1 MSSPA
6 LHRLPVRMLGDL
18 VSPRALERILQD
30 AAHARG
36 TTSDKLD
43 AVMLEDILKREVFK
57 RLQLSVPAALAKR
70 RVSDVI
76 DQLLKT
82 TQERLLPSF
91 AENTIVQL
99 EDGAKRF
106 GLYFDWPE
114 AQRLRGILGV
124 ARQEEEAG
132 KDTGMLLQ
140 EGQDLIARMERRLQ
154 EGLVA
159 QAQDLAELQATFR
172 RVQAMGG
179 KEVRRLE
186 NLISQLADAQK
197 QGTLLP
203 AEVERA
209 RNITFTLR
217 KQLESSVVQ
226 TLTAEGNVDAPQMA
240 PVSAEMQAEVQARV
254 LVLEQEHATR
264 QLADLGREFGPLLHA
279 RADLDAR
286 HNKLKNQQHGGSLL
300 PEVVSAWRTE
310 LEAARDAALS
320 VQRSELDT
328 ISAQLAGLPDSPT
341 VQAARL
347 KLDVARMT
355 LSGGGLATDELR
367 ELSVTL
373 NALTS
378 PDLDQAAAEL
388 LLERQRELMDVERA
402 AREVPGADMD
412 LAPGLEAARAAM
424 ARGEDVDLAALWTL
438 LERRMGEA
446 AQQREDFDARAD
458 HVVNEYDTVRHLAG
472 ETTQRL
478 GRLAES
484 LRAQRRLGPMSADAR
499 ENYTQTLADAEA
511 MLQEARAEYRAA
523 QEVTSTFGADA
534 LSGLLD
540 VFDFGGGMG
549 DGPLDSGSGGG
560 GIFGVGAAVTPS
572 ADPRPN
578 DAWLVQG
585 GVILEGVHDAG
596 AVKLAS
602 LLDQASALGLRHLS
616 ARDAAYAWVAQQD
629 NGGRWRLAR
638 ARDEA
643 SLSLNAGRWVQQG

>member
-1 MSSPA
+1 MSSSA

-18 VSPRALERILQD
+18 VSPRALERIVLD
-30 AAHARG
+30 AAHARN
-36 TTSDKLD
+36 TTPERLD
-43 AVMLEDILKREVFK
+43 AATMEDILKREVFK

-76 DQLLKT
+76 EQLSKT
-82 TQERLLPSF
+82 TQERALPSF
-91 AENTIVQL
+91 AESGVAEL
-99 EDGAKRF
+99 EEGAKRF

-114 AQRLRGILGV
+114 AQRLRGLLGV

-132 KDTGMLLQ
+132 KDTALLVQ

-154 EGLVA
+154 EGLVS

-172 RVQAMGG
+172 RVEAMGG
-179 KEVRRLE
+179 KDVRRLE
-186 NLISQLADAQK
+186 NLITQLADAQK

-209 RNITFTLR
+209 RNITFKLR

-226 TLTAEGNVDAPQMA
+226 TLTAESLGDAPQQA
-240 PVSAEMQAEVQARV
+240 AVSAEMQAEVQARV
-254 LVLEQEHATR
+254 LALEQEHAAR

-286 HNKLKNQQHGGSLL
+286 HSKLKNQQHGGSLL
-300 PEVVSAWRTE
+300 PEAVDAWRAE
-310 LEAARDAALS
+310 LEAARDAALR
-320 VQRSELDT
+320 VQQTELDT
-328 ISAQLAGLPDSPT
+328 IAAQIAGLPNTAS

-347 KLDVARMT
+347 TLDVARMT

-367 ELSVTL
+367 ELSATL

-402 AREVPGADMD
+402 ARDVPGADMD
-412 LAPGLEAARAAM
+412 LAPALEAARAAL
-424 ARGEDVDLAALWTL
+424 ARGEDVDPANLWTL

-499 ENYTQTLADAEA
+499 DNYAQTLADAEA

-540 VFDFGGGMG
+540 VFDFGGGT
-549 DGPLDSGSGGG
+549 GGEG
-560 GIFGVGAAVTPS
+560 GAFGMEAALPAS
-572 ADPRPN
+572 ASASPRPN
-578 DAWLVQG
+578 DAWLVGG
-585 GVILEGVHDAG
+585 GVIVEGVHDAG
-596 AVKLAS
+596 AVQLAS

-616 ARDAAYAWVAQQD
+616 AKDSAFAWVAQQD
-629 NGGRWRLAR
+629 AQGRWRLAR

-643 SLSLNAGRWVQQG
+643 SLSLNAGRWVAGG

>member
-1 MSSPA
+1 MTSPA

-91 AENTIVQL
+91 TENAIAQL

-154 EGLVA
+154 EGLVS

-186 NLISQLADAQK
+186 NLITQLADAQK

-209 RNITFTLR
+209 RNITFNLR

-240 PVSAEMQAEVQARV
+240 PVSPEVQAEMQARV

-286 HNKLKNQQHGGSLL
+286 HNKLKNQQHGGSLM
-300 PEVVSAWRTE
+300 PEAVSAWRSE

-320 VQRSELDT
+320 VQRTELDT
-328 ISAQLAGLPDSPT
+328 IAAQIAGLPNSAA

-347 KLDVARMT
+347 TLDVARMT

-367 ELSVTL
+367 ELNVTL
-373 NALTS
+373 SALTS

-402 AREVPGADMD
+402 ARDVPGADMD
-412 LAPGLEAARAAM
+412 LAPALETARAAL
-424 ARGEDVDLAALWTL
+424 ARGEDVDPAKLWTL

-458 HVVNEYDTVRHLAG
+458 HVVHEYDTVRHLAG

-478 GRLAES
+478 GRLADT

-499 ENYTQTLADAEA
+499 ENYAQTLAEAEA

-540 VFDFGGGMG
+540 VFDFGEGLGGSA
-549 DGPLDSGSGGG
+549 LGSP
-560 GIFGVGAAVTPS
+560 VATGAAVFGNG
-572 ADPRPN
+572 RPQ

-585 GVILEGVHDAG
+585 GVILEGIHDAG
-596 AVKLAS
+596 AVQLAN
-602 LLDQASALGLRHLS
+602 LLEQASALGLRTLS
-616 ARDAAYAWVAQQD
+616 AQGEASVWAAQQD
-629 NGGRWRLAR
+629 AQGRWRLAR

-643 SLSLNAGRWVQQG
+643 SLSLNAGRWVEQG

>member
-1 MSSPA
+1 MTSPA

-30 AAHARG
+30 AAQARG
-36 TTSDKLD
+36 TTADRLD
-43 AVMLEDILKREVFK
+43 AAMLEDILKREVFK

-76 DQLLKT
+76 EQLLKT

-132 KDTGMLLQ
+132 KDTAMLLQ

-179 KEVRRLE
+179 KEVRRLD
-186 NLISQLADAQK
+186 NLITQVADAQK

-226 TLTAEGNVDAPQMA
+226 TLTAEGTGDAAQLA
-240 PVSAEMQAEVQARV
+240 PVSAEVQAEAQARV

-286 HNKLKNQQHGGSLL
+286 HNKLKNQQHGGSLM
-300 PEVVSAWRTE
+300 PEAVSAWRSE
-310 LEAARDAALS
+310 LEAARDAALN
-320 VQRSELDT
+320 VQRAELDS
-328 ISAQLAGLPDSPT
+328 IAAQLAGLPESAA

-347 KLDVARMT
+347 TLDVARMT

-367 ELSVTL
+367 ELSATL
-373 NALTS
+373 NTLTS

-402 AREVPGADMD
+402 ARDVPGADMD
-412 LAPGLEAARAAM
+412 LAPALAAARAAL
-424 ARGEDVDLAALWTL
+424 ARGEDLDPATLWTL

-458 HVVNEYDTVRHLAG
+458 HVVHEYDTVRHLAG

-499 ENYTQTLADAEA
+499 ENYAQTLADAEA

-540 VFDFGGGMG
+540 VFDLGGGVG
-549 DGPLDSGSGGG
+549 EESLGGV
-560 GIFGVGAAVTPS
+560 FGAGAVTPAVS
-572 ADPRPN
+572 TRPN
-578 DAWLVQG
+578 DAWLVGG
-585 GVILEGVHDAG
+585 GVIVEGVHDAG
-596 AVKLAS
+596 AVQLAS
-602 LLDQASALGLRHLS
+602 LLEQASALGLRHLS
-616 ARDAAYAWVAQQD
+616 AKDSAFAWVAQQD
-629 NGGRWRLAR
+629 AQGNWRLAR

-643 SLSLNAGRWVQQG
+643 SLSLNAGRWVEGG

>member
-1 MSSPA
+1 MTSPA

-91 AENTIVQL
+91 TENAIAQL

-154 EGLVA
+154 EGLVS

-186 NLISQLADAQK
+186 NLITQLADAQK

-209 RNITFTLR
+209 RNITFNLR

-240 PVSAEMQAEVQARV
+240 PVSPEVQAEMQARV

-286 HNKLKNQQHGGSLL
+286 HNKLKNQQHGGSLM
-300 PEVVSAWRTE
+300 PEAVSAWRSE

-320 VQRSELDT
+320 VQRTELDT
-328 ISAQLAGLPDSPT
+328 IAAQLAGLPNSAA

-347 KLDVARMT
+347 TLDVARMT

-367 ELSVTL
+367 ELNVTL
-373 NALTS
+373 SALTS

-402 AREVPGADMD
+402 ARDVPGADMD
-412 LAPGLEAARAAM
+412 LAPALETARAAL
-424 ARGEDVDLAALWTL
+424 ARGEDVDPAKPW
-438 LERRMGEA
+438 
-446 AQQREDFDARAD
+446 
-458 HVVNEYDTVRHLAG
+458 
-472 ETTQRL
+472 
-478 GRLAES
+478 
-484 LRAQRRLGPMSADAR
+484 
-499 ENYTQTLADAEA
+499 
-511 MLQEARAEYRAA
+511 
-523 QEVTSTFGADA
+523 
-534 LSGLLD
+534 
-540 VFDFGGGMG
+540 
-549 DGPLDSGSGGG
+549 
-560 GIFGVGAAVTPS
+560 
-572 ADPRPN
+572 PRPKPCCKKP
-578 DAWLVQG
+578 APSTAPRRKSRLPLV
-585 GVILEGVHDAG
+585 
-596 AVKLAS
+596 
-602 LLDQASALGLRHLS
+602 RTP
-616 ARDAAYAWVAQQD
+616 
-629 NGGRWRLAR
+629 
-638 ARDEA
+638 
-643 SLSLNAGRWVQQG
+643 